1 MILSQHLVGSQVIS
15 PILSRQWSYAWHQ
28 ALLAALYARVHQG
41 AVLSPLLFSIYIND
55 ILAGVLLLEHPIGE
69 SSQTGRN
76 VLFPKQHDAQSVLPQ
91 AAISWPE
98 ANAISCPFHL
108 LLFEL
113 LIDDLVDL
121 QGFTPKVLLD
131 GLVCM
136 RGNGVASARF
146 SGSHYAICT
155 TPFH

>member
-15 PILSRQWSYAWHQ
+15 PILSKQWSYAWHQ

-76 VLFPKQHDAQSVLPQ
+76 VLFRKK
-91 AAISWPE
+91 
-98 ANAISCPFHL
+98 
-108 LLFEL
+108 
-113 LIDDLVDL
+113 
-121 QGFTPKVLLD
+121 T
-131 GLVCM
+131 
-136 RGNGVASARF
+136 
-146 SGSHYAICT
+146 
-155 TPFH
+155 